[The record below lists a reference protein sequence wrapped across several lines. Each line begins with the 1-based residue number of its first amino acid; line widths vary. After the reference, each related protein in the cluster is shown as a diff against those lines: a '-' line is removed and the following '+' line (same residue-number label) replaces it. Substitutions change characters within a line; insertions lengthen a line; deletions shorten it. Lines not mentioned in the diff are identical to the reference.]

1 MAGAI
6 ALTPHQINK
15 VLDKC
20 LLMQDKETK
29 RAAIAISHAGL
40 RVSELARLE
49 IKDVMYSSGRLRT
62 EVFLPAKICKGTKPR
77 TVWFSNLKT
86 LKIIQDLVDYR
97 LKKRWGTGLKKDQHQ
112 YQGLNP
118 ETRLLFNNRGRPFAM
133 ATKKRV
139 LVDGTIEE
147 YKACDTLQIM
157 MQGVYNRCGFKNAS
171 SHTGRKSLATN
182 AALRG
187 VPLETI
193 AYLLGHEDPE
203 MTMVYVEIN
212 QKQIE
217 RAYGVAI

>member
-29 RAAIAISHAGL
+29 RAAIAIGHAGL

-86 LKIIQDLVDYR
+86 LKIIQDLVNYR
-97 LKKRWGTGLKKDQHQ
+97 VKKRWGTSLNNEE
-112 YQGLNP
+112 YQGLIP
-118 ETRLLFNNRGRPFAM
+118 ESRLLFNNRGRPFAM

-139 LVDGTIEE
+139 LIDGTVEY

-157 MQGVYNRCGFKNAS
+157 IQGIYDRCGFKGAS

-187 VPLETI
+187 VDIDDI
-193 AYLLGHEDPE
+193 AVVLGHEDSE
-203 MTMVYVEIN
+203 MTMQYVEICE
-212 QKQIE
+212 KQII
-217 RAYGVAI
+217 RAYEVAI